1 MKEPYTIDSFLDYMN
16 TLKIT
21 KYNDPRISK
30 IITNETNIEDIK
42 FNFIQYSSARNKYD
56 VDFIIGKDSN
66 GEHIKLKKNGSG
78 EKTLSIEDKKSF
90 ALGVVNAW
98 VDSVN
103 RQGLDRV
110 VDNVATDV
118 EKSHSK

>member
-1 MKEPYTIDSFLDYMN
+1 MN
-16 TLKIT
+16 L
-21 KYNDPRISK
+21 P
-30 IITNETNIEDIK
+30 
-42 FNFIQYSSARNKYD
+42 AMA
-56 VDFIIGKDSN
+56 
-66 GEHIKLKKNGSG
+66 
-78 EKTLSIEDKKSF
+78 DKKSF

>member
-1 MKEPYTIDSFLDYMN
+1 MPKFIYAILIPLTLMN
-16 TLKIT
+16 L
-21 KYNDPRISK
+21 P
-30 IITNETNIEDIK
+30 
-42 FNFIQYSSARNKYD
+42 AMA
-56 VDFIIGKDSN
+56 
-66 GEHIKLKKNGSG
+66 
-78 EKTLSIEDKKSF
+78 DKKSF

-103 RQGLDRV
+103 RQGLDRF